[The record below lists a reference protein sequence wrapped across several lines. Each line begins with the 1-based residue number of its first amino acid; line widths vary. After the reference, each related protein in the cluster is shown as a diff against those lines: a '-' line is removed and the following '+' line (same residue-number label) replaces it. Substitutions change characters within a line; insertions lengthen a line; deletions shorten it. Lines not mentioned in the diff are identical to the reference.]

1 MQHQGWPWLF
11 WLTYV
16 AFLWSHSIYVL
27 SCFFLWR
34 VVARQPSWRT
44 LSFLMVFSFWPYVFL
59 KLVFMA
65 CVAFKLPFHR
75 VCGFQTSF
83 HGGHNPSFKF
93 HSVLVSSCF
102 HGVMHFQVVFR
113 AWVIFRLV
121 SLACVAFRLFS
132 QSVWPSSWTFL
143 VCVTFTLVSWCLSYF
158 ALHLV
163 L

>member
-1 MQHQGWPWLF
+1 
-11 WLTYV
+11 
-16 AFLWSHSIYVL
+16 
-27 SCFFLWR
+27 
-34 VVARQPSWRT
+34 
-44 LSFLMVFSFWPYVFL
+44 MVFRFWPYVFL

-83 HGGHNPSFKF
+83 HGGHYPSFKF

-132 QSVWPSSWTFL
+132 QCVAFQLDVSGVCLFHSSLLGSFIFCSPFSFIACVAYKLFSWCVLPSSCFHGICRCQVSAFL
-143 VCVTFTLVSWCLSYF
+143 
-158 ALHLV
+158 ALHAFRHVFITFIALIS
-163 L
+163 